1 LADWYIIFNLLQ
13 QNIIFDI
20 LLYVQTAVVLGLC
33 ILLLISLSN
42 LRYLRRLHKY
52 KPPAIWPRISVLVPA
67 RNEEANIGKCVSD
80 LLAQDYPDYQLI
92 VLDDN
97 STDRTWEILQD
108 LASKDT
114 RLKLIKGKPLPD
126 DWLGKHW
133 ACQQLSEE
141 ADGEMLLFIDA
152 DTMHEPDMLRST
164 AAAMKGEDAA
174 LISVLPHQIVV
185 TWSEMLSIPAFY
197 LGMLCGVPIGLTR
210 LQRNPLLFACL
221 GQFLIFRRDAYLA
234 SGGYAAVRQN
244 VVDDLAIGRR
254 INAMRLRYCLLDGY
268 RHISCRMYS
277 NLDQVWKGLTK
288 STFATFNFDPF
299 FIVFMYLLVILIFLS
314 PLAVLIA
321 AIFIPAFPLQVT
333 MVAGIGVI
341 LALLLWILNIR
352 RFHFP
357 LYLVLTYPAS
367 TVFMTIIAM
376 ASMVLTMQGKAKW
389 KDRLM
394 PKFVKL

>member
-1 LADWYIIFNLLQ
+1 VQ

-20 LLYVQTAVVLGLC
+20 YFYAQTAIVLGLC
-33 ILLLISLSN
+33 VLIIISLSN
-42 LRYLRRLHKY
+42 LAFLRHIYKF
-52 KPPAIWPRISVLVPA
+52 KPPKAFPRISILVPA
-67 RNEEANIGKCVSD
+67 RNEEDNIGRCVTS
-80 LLAQDYPDYQLI
+80 LLAQDYPDFQLI

-108 LASKDT
+108 FASKDA
-114 RLKLIKGKPLPD
+114 RLKLIKGKPLPA

-152 DTMHEPDMLRST
+152 DTMHESGMLRCT
-164 AAAMKGEDAA
+164 ASAMARDNAA

-197 LGMLCGVPIGLTR
+197 LGMLCGVPIGISR
-210 LQRNPLLFACL
+210 MQSNPLLFACL
-221 GQFLIFRRDAYLA
+221 GQFLIFRRDAYIA

-254 INAMRLRYCLLDGY
+254 INAMRLRYSLLDGY
-268 RHISCRMYS
+268 RCTSCRMYS

-288 STFATFNFDPF
+288 STFATFNFNPF
-299 FIVFMYLLVILIFLS
+299 FIVFIYLMVLILFIS
-314 PLAVLIA
+314 PLVVLIA
-321 AIFIPAFPLQVT
+321 AIFVPGFSAQIT
-333 MVAGIGVI
+333 IMAGIAVF
-341 LALLLWILNIR
+341 LALLLWVLSNL

-367 TVFMTIIAM
+367 AIFMTIIAM
-376 ASMVLTMQGKAKW
+376 ASTVLTMQGKATW
-389 KDRLM
+389 KDRVM

>member
-1 LADWYIIFNLLQ
+1 MFYLLGQ
-13 QNIIFDI
+13 SIIFDI
-20 LLYVQTAVVLGLC
+20 IFYAQIAVVLGLC
-33 ILLLISLSN
+33 VLLLISLSN
-42 LRYLRRLHKY
+42 LRYLRRLHEY
-52 KPPAIWPRISVLVPA
+52 KPPQTWPRVSVLVPA
-67 RNEEANIGKCVSD
+67 RNEEDNIGKCVSC
-80 LLAQDYPDYQLI
+80 LLAQDYADYQLI

-97 STDRTWEILQD
+97 STDRTWEILQGF
-108 LASKDT
+108 ASKDA

-133 ACQQLSEE
+133 ACQQLSEA
-141 ADGEMLLFIDA
+141 ADGELLLFIDA
-152 DTMHEPDMLRST
+152 DTLHEPDMLRCT
-164 AAAMKGEDAA
+164 ASAMEGEKAA
-174 LISVLPHQIVV
+174 LISVLPHQIVI

-197 LGMLCGVPIGLTR
+197 MGMLCGVPIGLTR
-210 LQRNPLLFACL
+210 LQTNPLLFACL
-221 GQFLIFRRDAYLA
+221 GQFLIFKRDAYLA

-268 RHISCRMYS
+268 KHISCRMYT
-277 NLDQVWKGLTK
+277 NYDQVWKGLTK

-299 FIVFMYLLVILIFLS
+299 FIIFMYLQVIVIFLS

-321 AIFIPAFPLQVT
+321 ALFVPGFPLQAT
-333 MVAGIGVI
+333 IMAGIAVV
-341 LALLLWILNIR
+341 LAMLLWILNNV

-367 TVFMTIIAM
+367 VIFMTIIAM
-376 ASMVLTMQGKAKW
+376 ASMVLTIQGKAKW